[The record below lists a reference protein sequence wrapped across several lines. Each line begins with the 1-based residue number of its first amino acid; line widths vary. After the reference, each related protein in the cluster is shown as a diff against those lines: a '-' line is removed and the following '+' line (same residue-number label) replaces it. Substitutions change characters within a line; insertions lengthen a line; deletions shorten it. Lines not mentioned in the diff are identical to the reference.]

1 MAKTWILDTET
12 KGTGAHIKPLEPA
25 RATPDDARELSL
37 VTLERPPRPAREEP
51 QPEPL
56 RLKVVDVLAARTLG
70 EDVDIREAVRL
81 LEDVRSTLDV
91 RVFVRAG
98 ADAKWRLIGRD
109 ELKTLWGFRGSAPP
123 DPDRAGAA
131 ADATGPDSAHEP
143 DRASGPD
150 GANRD

>member
-37 VTLERPPRPAREEP
+37 VTLQRPPRPDREEP
-51 QPEPL
+51 EAEPL
-56 RLKVVDVLAARTLG
+56 RLKVVDALAARTLG
-70 EDVDIREAVRL
+70 EDVDVREAVRL
-81 LEDVRSTLDV
+81 LEGVRSTLDV
-91 RVFVRAG
+91 RVFVRAD

-123 DPDRAGAA
+123 
-131 ADATGPDSAHEP
+131 
-143 DRASGPD
+143 GPD
-150 GANRD
+150 GASRSGGGSRSAGASRH

>member
-25 RATPDDARELSL
+25 RATPDDARELEL
-37 VTLERPPRPAREEP
+37 VTLERPPRPAPEEA
-51 QPEPL
+51 QVEPL
-56 RLKVVDVLAARTLG
+56 RLKVVDLLAARTLG

-81 LEDVRSTLDV
+81 LEGLRSPLDV

-109 ELKTLWGFRGSAPP
+109 ELRTLWGFRGSVPP
-123 DPDRAGAA
+123 
-131 ADATGPDSAHEP
+131 S
-143 DRASGPD
+143 PD
-150 GANRD
+150 GASRQ